1 MASASSEPLPT
12 VGHDHER
19 VAELES
25 KLQRSER
32 QRAAAE
38 EWAEFLEAELE
49 ARDKRLEEVIDRYE
63 RLLEEAKTDDER
75 VVEKGLW
82 ERVTDWF

>member
-12 VGHDHER
+12 IGTDHER
-19 VAELES
+19 VTELEA

-32 QRAAAE
+32 RREAAE

-63 RLLEEAKTDDER
+63 RLLEEAKAEGERETDE
-75 VVEKGLW
+75 GLW
-82 ERVTDWF
+82 AKLTGWF

>member
-1 MASASSEPLPT
+1 MAAASSEPLPT
-12 VGHDHER
+12 VGTDHER
-19 VAELES
+19 VTELEA

-32 QRAAAE
+32 RREAAE

-63 RLLEEAKTDDER
+63 RLLEEAKADDER